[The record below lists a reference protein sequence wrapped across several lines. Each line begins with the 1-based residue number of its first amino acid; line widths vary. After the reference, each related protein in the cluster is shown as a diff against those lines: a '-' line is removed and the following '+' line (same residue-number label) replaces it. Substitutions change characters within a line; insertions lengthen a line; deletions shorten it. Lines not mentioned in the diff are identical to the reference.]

1 MVFWG
6 ATRLPL
12 IASRSVSGEVAQKL
26 EDVAWHAKLKQQ
38 LASFQSEAKKNL
50 KRDQNDSQTW
60 KVEEKKIRK
69 RRVAKSGSRS
79 LRRNARRRENPV
91 MRRPLGM
98 KQRWS
103 SISQVFFWKEE
114 LYGTDLLW
122 KFETSLVVFLSPFP
136 SFSPPHVNI
145 IESLQALTNRA
156 RKEHDKA
163 LRLRQ
168 LQRYGD
174 SGDSDLFRG
183 RFDNGKTDKKDR
195 RVSVSSTKASTGI
208 GAASNAEVEGEEGM
222 KEFLNPE
229 LKLFFANGADANLFV
244 KVLIADGIAS
254 HIIYVH
260 SGVDLCRFTLWN
272 FCSMSHAFLFY
283 VSLAN
288 WFVG

>member
-1 MVFWG
+1 M
-6 ATRLPL
+6 
-12 IASRSVSGEVAQKL
+12 
-26 EDVAWHAKLKQQ
+26 
-38 LASFQSEAKKNL
+38 
-50 KRDQNDSQTW
+50 
-60 KVEEKKIRK
+60 
-69 RRVAKSGSRS
+69 
-79 LRRNARRRENPV
+79 
-91 MRRPLGM
+91 
-98 KQRWS
+98 
-103 SISQVFFWKEE
+103 
-114 LYGTDLLW
+114 
-122 KFETSLVVFLSPFP
+122 
-136 SFSPPHVNI
+136 
-145 IESLQALTNRA
+145 TNRA
-156 RKEHDKA
+156 SKEHDKA

-254 HIIYVH
+254 HIFYVH

-272 FCSMSHAFLFY
+272 FCSMSHAFLCY

>member
-12 IASRSVSGEVAQKL
+12 IASRSVSGQVAQKL

-60 KVEEKKIRK
+60 KVEDKKDKKEKGRKELKSKSEKKRK
-69 RRVAKSGSRS
+69 KK
-79 LRRNARRRENPV
+79 RESSDEEA
-91 MRRPLGM
+91 LGHETEM
-98 KQRWS
+98 VFNLTS
-103 SISQVFFWKEE
+103 FFWKEE

-136 SFSPPHVNI
+136 SFSPPHVNL

-272 FCSMSHAFLFY
+272 FCSMSHAFLCY